1 MNCHKT
7 LIPENFMEIGQK
19 LKELQQFMY
28 FALIWG
34 VPTLIQKSK
43 NSHVWKLFIN

>member
-1 MNCHKT
+1 MEWHT
-7 LIPENFMEIGQK
+7 TFIPENFMEIGQK
-19 LKELQQFMY
+19 LNELQQFMY

-43 NSHVWKLFIN
+43 NSQL